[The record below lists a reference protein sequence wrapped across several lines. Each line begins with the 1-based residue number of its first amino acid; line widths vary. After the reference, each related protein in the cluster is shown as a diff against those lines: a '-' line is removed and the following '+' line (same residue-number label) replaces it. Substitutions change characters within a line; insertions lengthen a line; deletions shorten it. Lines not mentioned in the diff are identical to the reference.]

1 MAITRIGTYPQIKG
15 NVIKTPCRVATT
27 ANVASLSGLLTIDTV
42 TVSAGDRVLV
52 WQQDTASENNIYI
65 ASGGAWTTAID
76 TSLADDLFIGVQVY
90 VWDGSEYIGKLFS
103 LTDDSPITFV
113 PNITHQVL
121 TAAQWAA
128 LTPKP
133 NDDVITLIV
142 G

>member
-1 MAITRIGTYPQIKG
+1 MGITRIGTYPQIKG
-15 NVIKTPCRVATT
+15 SPVKTPCRVATT

-52 WQQDTASENNIYI
+52 WQQGTAAENNIYI
-65 ASGGAWTTAID
+65 AASGAWTTAVD
-76 TSLADDLFIGVQVY
+76 TSLADDLFLGVQVY
-90 VWDGSEYIGKLFS
+90 VYDGDEYVGKLFE
-103 LTDDSPITFV
+103 LTATSPITFV